1 MLSIYFISEAPS
13 VRKNSTWSVLK
24 TIYSKNGVK
33 GMFAGVIPRV
43 IKVAPA
49 CAIMVSTFE
58 YGKSFFENHNW
69 TEYKRVKNKDISA

>member
-1 MLSIYFISEAPS
+1 MNFFSEPPS
-13 VRKNSTWSVLK
+13 VHKISTWSVLR
-24 TIYSKNGVK
+24 TIYTKNGIR

-58 YGKSFFENHNW
+58 YGKSFFENRNW
-69 TEYKRVKNKDISA
+69 TEYRRLKNKDLNT